1 MLDSFRRWLTSI
13 RLSDPLQQRQAGL
26 LQTMLLIIIAAC
38 VLGLPLN
45 IQTADEAMALL
56 PLISYPL
63 LLATSI
69 SALAL
74 LRRGQFTASVNTITV
89 GMALA
94 IGVALIGAGFDRS
107 EIILIAFCVPI
118 AMAGL
123 LAGRRGLIL
132 AGGVSAE
139 LVLITAV
146 LTVIAPGLVGFAA
159 PSPVTP
165 IAAFGTFVLITGVL
179 ALFIDMFGTSLRD
192 ALTTAQQRGR
202 ELEDMQ
208 ATLERT
214 VRERTASLERALSE
228 GEQREARLVATLAD
242 LNTSQATIRELSAPV
257 IPVLPGVLIAPI
269 VGAIDQGRAAVLT
282 SNLLEKVESDHARYV
297 IFDITG
303 VPLLDTHAAHV
314 LMHAA
319 TAVRLLGAQTLI
331 VGIRPEVAQTIVT
344 LGIDLSAITSFSN
357 LQEAISSL
365 IERQ

>member
-1 MLDSFRRWLTSI
+1 
-13 RLSDPLQQRQAGL
+13 
-26 LQTMLLIIIAAC
+26 MLLIIIAAC

-45 IQTADEAMALL
+45 IQTANEAIALL

-63 LLATSI
+63 LLVTSI
-69 SALAL
+69 TSLAL
-74 LRRGQFTASVNTITV
+74 LRRGHFTASVNTITV

-118 AMAGL
+118 TMAGL
-123 LAGRRGLIL
+123 LAGRRGLML
-132 AGGVSAE
+132 AGGTSAA

-146 LTVIAPGLVGFAA
+146 LTIAAPNMVGFVV
-159 PSPVTP
+159 PPPVTP
-165 IAAFGTFVLITGVL
+165 IAAFGTFALIAGVL
-179 ALFIDMFGTSLRD
+179 GLFVDLFGTSLRD
-192 ALTTAQQRGR
+192 ALVTAQQRER
-202 ELEDMQ
+202 ELESMQ
-208 ATLERT
+208 TTLERT

-282 SNLLEKVESDHARYV
+282 SNLLEKVERERGRYV
-297 IFDITG
+297 IFDITS
-303 VPLLDTHAAHV
+303 VPLIDTHAAHV
-314 LMHAA
+314 LMQAA
-319 TAVRLLGAQTLI
+319 TAVALLGAQALI
-331 VGIRPEVAQTIVT
+331 VGIRPEVAQTIVA
-344 LGIDLSAITSFSN
+344 LGIDLGSIKSFSN

-365 IERQ
+365 IKRQ